1 VVCAMPSH
9 LVGWQDKEM
18 SQFLR
23 GRLGKTKTAATDRGI
38 SHGVMEHA
46 YEIASHST
54 GTMCC
59 ICDFLFYSIAE
70 VVLLYNHCISHRF
83 FRF

>member
-1 VVCAMPSH
+1 
-9 LVGWQDKEM
+9 M

-23 GRLGKTKTAATDRGI
+23 GRVGWAKQRLRRQRNRGI

-46 YEIASHST
+46 YEIASHSI

-83 FRF
+83 SRL